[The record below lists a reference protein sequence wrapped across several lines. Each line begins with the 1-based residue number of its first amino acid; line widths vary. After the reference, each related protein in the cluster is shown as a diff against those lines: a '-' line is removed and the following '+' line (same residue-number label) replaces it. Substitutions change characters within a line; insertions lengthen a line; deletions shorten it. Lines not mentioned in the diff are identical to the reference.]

1 MSSPLCSELGH
12 TYNHGRRIIPLMKIV
27 HVITSLDDG
36 GAEAVLFRTIQNL
49 PEDEHIV
56 VSLLGLGKY
65 GKLLQS
71 IGIEVIDLEMTTVGR
86 KLTAVFRLT
95 RLLGLIAPDTIQ
107 TWMYH
112 ADFVGGVAARMAGV
126 NNVVWGLHNSLVSLK
141 GNPWSRFAMIRL
153 NGVLSYLVPDRI
165 LCCSESALLA
175 HQSIGYNKRKL
186 VFIPNGYPVDI
197 FRPDEN
203 ARFAIRAEFG
213 LGETDVVLGM
223 VARLDPQKDHVN
235 LLDALVL
242 LKEAHPFKCLLVG
255 KGLEQNSKLLV
266 EIESRE
272 LVQDVILVGPRSDVQ
287 GIMNALDICVNAS
300 FTESFPNALCEAMAC
315 GTPCVVTNV
324 GDSAMIVGDTGWV
337 VPPRS
342 PEKLAAALILAVEA
356 LPDPARQDSARQRIV
371 EKFSI
376 EHISRDY
383 RLLWSADIL

>member
-126 NNVVWGLHNSLVSLK
+126 NNVVWGLHNSLV
-141 GNPWSRFAMIRL
+141 
-153 NGVLSYLVPDRI
+153 Y
-165 LCCSESALLA
+165 
-175 HQSIGYNKRKL
+175 
-186 VFIPNGYPVDI
+186 
-197 FRPDEN
+197 
-203 ARFAIRAEFG
+203 
-213 LGETDVVLGM
+213 
-223 VARLDPQKDHVN
+223 
-235 LLDALVL
+235 
-242 LKEAHPFKCLLVG
+242 
-255 KGLEQNSKLLV
+255 
-266 EIESRE
+266 
-272 LVQDVILVGPRSDVQ
+272 
-287 GIMNALDICVNAS
+287 
-300 FTESFPNALCEAMAC
+300 
-315 GTPCVVTNV
+315 
-324 GDSAMIVGDTGWV
+324 
-337 VPPRS
+337 
-342 PEKLAAALILAVEA
+342 
-356 LPDPARQDSARQRIV
+356 
-371 EKFSI
+371 
-376 EHISRDY
+376 
-383 RLLWSADIL
+383 